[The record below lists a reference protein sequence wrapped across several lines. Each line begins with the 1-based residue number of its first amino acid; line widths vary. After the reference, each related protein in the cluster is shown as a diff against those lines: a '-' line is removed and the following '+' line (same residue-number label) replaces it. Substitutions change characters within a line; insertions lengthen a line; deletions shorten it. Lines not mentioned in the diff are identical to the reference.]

1 MINVSLPSYCNE
13 PEVLVRIPNEQ
24 TNPEWGVPPDKR
36 PMDLYLR
43 YGFVVID
50 KPRGPTSHE
59 VAAWVKKML
68 NLDKAGHSGTLDPG
82 VSGVLPIALGESTKA
97 MPAINTLDKEYVMVM
112 KLHGDVDDERLRAV
126 LKEFTGAIYQKPPL
140 RSAVKR
146 QLRVKHVYELEL
158 LERDGR
164 YVLIRMNV
172 ESGTYAR
179 KLAYDIGEVLGVGA
193 NMRELRRTRVGCF
206 TEKEAVTL
214 QDLKDAYTLYRDYG
228 VEDLL
233 RTYVKPVEYM
243 VRHLPKVWI
252 RDSAVDAICHGAA
265 LAVPGIVK
273 LTNNISKGSL
283 VAIMTL
289 KNELVALGYAE
300 MSSDEI
306 MKAQRGIAVKTTRVI
321 MKKGTYP
328 PMWKRRKAEGKA
340 EEKPQGGSEGVS
352 QQ

>member
-1 MINVSLPSYCNE
+1 MIGVSLPNYCNE
-13 PEVLVRIPNEQ
+13 PEVLVKIPNEE
-24 TNPEWGVPPDKR
+24 TNKEWGLPPENR
-36 PMDLYLR
+36 SMDLYLR
-43 YGFVVID
+43 YGFIVID

-59 VAAWVKKML
+59 VAAWVKRIL
-68 NLDKAGHSGTLDPG
+68 NLDRAGHSGTLDPG
-82 VSGVLPIALGESTKA
+82 VSGVLPVALGESTKA
-97 MPAINTLDKEYVMVM
+97 MPAINTLDKEYIMVM
-112 KLHGDVDDERLRAV
+112 KLHGDVDDDKLRAI
-126 LKEFTGAIYQKPPL
+126 LKEFTGAIYQRPPL

-146 QLRVKHVYELEL
+146 QVRVKHVYELEL

-193 NMRELRRTRVGCF
+193 NMRELRRVRVGCF
-206 TEKEAVTL
+206 TEKEAVKL
-214 QDLKDAYTLYRDYG
+214 QDLKDAYTLYKEYG

-273 LTNNISKGSL
+273 LTNNVKKGSL
-283 VAIMTL
+283 TAIMTL

-300 MSSDEI
+300 MSSDDI
-306 MKAQRGIAVKTTRVI
+306 MKAQKGIAVRTTRVV
-321 MKKGTYP
+321 MRKGTYP
-328 PMWKRRKAEGKA
+328 PIWKELKEKKKAEQK
-340 EEKPQGGSEGVS
+340 SETS
-352 QQ
+352 NDKTS

>member
-1 MINVSLPSYCNE
+1 MIGVSLPNYCNE
-13 PEVLVRIPNEQ
+13 PEVLVKIPNEE
-24 TNPEWGVPPDKR
+24 TNKEWGLPPENR
-36 PMDLYLR
+36 SMDLYLR
-43 YGFVVID
+43 YGFIVID

-59 VAAWVKKML
+59 VAAWVKRIL
-68 NLDKAGHSGTLDPG
+68 NLDRAGHSGTLDPG
-82 VSGVLPIALGESTKA
+82 VSGVLPVALGESTKA
-97 MPAINTLDKEYVMVM
+97 MPAINTLDKEYIMVM
-112 KLHGDVDDERLRAV
+112 KLHGDVDDDKLRAI
-126 LKEFTGAIYQKPPL
+126 LKEFTGAIYQRPPL

-146 QLRVKHVYELEL
+146 QVRVKHVYELEL

-193 NMRELRRTRVGCF
+193 NMRELRRVRVGCF
-206 TEKEAVTL
+206 TEKEAVKL
-214 QDLKDAYTLYRDYG
+214 QDLKDAYTLYKEYG

-273 LTNNISKGSL
+273 LTNNVRKGSL
-283 VAIMTL
+283 TAIMTL

-300 MSSDEI
+300 MNSDDI
-306 MKAQRGIAVKTTRVI
+306 MKAQKGIAVRTTRVV
-321 MKKGTYP
+321 MRKGTYP
-328 PMWKRRKAEGKA
+328 PIWKELKEKKKAEQK
-340 EEKPQGGSEGVS
+340 SETS
-352 QQ
+352 NDKTS

>member
-1 MINVSLPSYCNE
+1 MIGVSLPNYCNE
-13 PEVLVRIPNEQ
+13 PEVLVKIPNEE
-24 TNPEWGVPPDKR
+24 TNKEWGLPPENR
-36 PMDLYLR
+36 SINLYLR
-43 YGFVVID
+43 YGFIVID

-59 VAAWVKKML
+59 VAAWVKRIL
-68 NLDKAGHSGTLDPG
+68 NLDRAGHSGTLDPG
-82 VSGVLPIALGESTKA
+82 VSGVLPVALGESTKA
-97 MPAINTLDKEYVMVM
+97 MPAINALDKEYIMVM
-112 KLHGDVDDERLRAV
+112 KLHGDVDDDKLRAI
-126 LKEFTGAIYQKPPL
+126 LKEFTGAIYQRPPL

-146 QLRVKHVYELEL
+146 QVRVKHVYELEL

-193 NMRELRRTRVGCF
+193 NMRELRRVRVGCF
-206 TEKEAVTL
+206 TEKEAIKL
-214 QDLKDAYTLYRDYG
+214 QDLKDAYTLYKEYG

-273 LTNNISKGSL
+273 LTNNVRKGSL
-283 VAIMTL
+283 TAIMTL

-300 MSSDEI
+300 MNSDDI
-306 MKAQRGIAVKTTRVI
+306 MKTQKGIAVRTTRVV
-321 MKKGTYP
+321 MRKGTYP
-328 PMWKRRKAEGKA
+328 PLWRERKKAEQKSGTSSDK
-340 EEKPQGGSEGVS
+340 SS
-352 QQ
+352 

>member
-1 MINVSLPSYCNE
+1 
-13 PEVLVRIPNEQ
+13 
-24 TNPEWGVPPDKR
+24 
-36 PMDLYLR
+36 
-43 YGFVVID
+43 
-50 KPRGPTSHE
+50 
-59 VAAWVKKML
+59 
-68 NLDKAGHSGTLDPG
+68 
-82 VSGVLPIALGESTKA
+82 
-97 MPAINTLDKEYVMVM
+97 
-112 KLHGDVDDERLRAV
+112 
-126 LKEFTGAIYQKPPL
+126 GAIYQRPPL

-146 QLRVKHVYELEL
+146 QVRVKHVYELEL

-193 NMRELRRTRVGCF
+193 NMRELRRVRVGCF
-206 TEKEAVTL
+206 TEKEAVKL
-214 QDLKDAYTLYRDYG
+214 QDLKDAYTLYKEYG

-273 LTNNISKGSL
+273 LTNNVKKGSL
-283 VAIMTL
+283 TAIMTL

-300 MSSDEI
+300 MSSDDI
-306 MKAQRGIAVKTTRVI
+306 MKAQKGIAVRTTRVV
-321 MKKGTYP
+321 MRKGTYP
-328 PMWKRRKAEGKA
+328 PIWKELKEKKKAERKSETSNGKT
-340 EEKPQGGSEGVS
+340 S
-352 QQ
+352 

>member
-1 MINVSLPSYCNE
+1 MIGVSLPNYCNE
-13 PEVLVRIPNEQ
+13 PEVLVKIPNEE
-24 TNPEWGVPPDKR
+24 TNKEWGLPPENR
-36 PMDLYLR
+36 SMDLYLR
-43 YGFVVID
+43 YGFIVID

-59 VAAWVKKML
+59 VAAWVKRIL
-68 NLDKAGHSGTLDPG
+68 NLDRAGHSGTLDPG
-82 VSGVLPIALGESTKA
+82 VSGVLPVALGESTKA
-97 MPAINTLDKEYVMVM
+97 MPAINTLDKEYIMVM
-112 KLHGDVDDERLRAV
+112 KLHGDVDDDKLRAI
-126 LKEFTGAIYQKPPL
+126 LREFTGAIYQRPPL

-146 QLRVKHVYELEL
+146 QVRVKHVYELEL

-193 NMRELRRTRVGCF
+193 NMRELRRVRVGCF
-206 TEKEAVTL
+206 TEKEAVKL
-214 QDLKDAYTLYRDYG
+214 QDLKDAYTLYKEYG

-273 LTNNISKGSL
+273 LTNNVKKGSL
-283 VAIMTL
+283 TAIMTL

-300 MSSDEI
+300 MSSDDI
-306 MKAQRGIAVKTTRVI
+306 MKAQKGIAVRTTRVV
-321 MKKGTYP
+321 MRKGTYP
-328 PMWKRRKAEGKA
+328 PIWKELKEKKKAERKSETSNGKT
-340 EEKPQGGSEGVS
+340 S
-352 QQ
+352 

>member
-1 MINVSLPSYCNE
+1 MIGVSLPNYCNE
-13 PEVLVRIPNEQ
+13 PEVLVKIPNEE
-24 TNPEWGVPPDKR
+24 TNKEWGLPPENR
-36 PMDLYLR
+36 SMDLYLR
-43 YGFVVID
+43 YGFIVID

-59 VAAWVKKML
+59 VAAWVKRIL
-68 NLDKAGHSGTLDPG
+68 NLDRAGHSGTLDPG
-82 VSGVLPIALGESTKA
+82 VSGVLPVALGESTKA
-97 MPAINTLDKEYVMVM
+97 MPAINTLDKEYIMVM
-112 KLHGDVDDERLRAV
+112 KLHGDVDDDKLRAI
-126 LKEFTGAIYQKPPL
+126 LKEFTGAIYQRPPL

-146 QLRVKHVYELEL
+146 QVRVKHVYELEL

-193 NMRELRRTRVGCF
+193 NMRELRRVRVGCF
-206 TEKEAVTL
+206 TEKEAVKL
-214 QDLKDAYTLYRDYG
+214 QDLKDAYTLYKEYG

-273 LTNNISKGSL
+273 LTNNVKKGSL
-283 VAIMTL
+283 TAIMTL

-300 MSSDEI
+300 MSSDDI
-306 MKAQRGIAVKTTRVI
+306 MKAQKGIAVRTTRVV
-321 MKKGTYP
+321 MRKGTYP
-328 PMWKRRKAEGKA
+328 PIWKELKEKKKAERKSETSNGKT
-340 EEKPQGGSEGVS
+340 S
-352 QQ
+352 

>member
-1 MINVSLPSYCNE
+1 MIGVSLPNYCNE
-13 PEVLVRIPNEQ
+13 PEVLVKIPNEE
-24 TNPEWGVPPDKR
+24 TNKEWGLPPENR
-36 PMDLYLR
+36 SMDLYLR
-43 YGFVVID
+43 YGFIVVD

-59 VAAWVKKML
+59 VAAWVKRIL
-68 NLDKAGHSGTLDPG
+68 NLDRAGHSGTLDPG
-82 VSGVLPIALGESTKA
+82 VSGVLPVALGESTKA
-97 MPAINTLDKEYVMVM
+97 MPAINTLDKEYIMVM
-112 KLHGDVDDERLRAV
+112 KLHGDVDDDKLRAI
-126 LKEFTGAIYQKPPL
+126 LKEFTGAIYQRPPL

-146 QLRVKHVYELEL
+146 QVRVKHVYELEL

-193 NMRELRRTRVGCF
+193 NMRELRRVRVGCF
-206 TEKEAVTL
+206 TEKEAVKL
-214 QDLKDAYTLYRDYG
+214 QDLKDAYTLYKEYG

-273 LTNNISKGSL
+273 LTNNVKKGSL
-283 VAIMTL
+283 TAIMTL

-300 MSSDEI
+300 MSSDDI
-306 MKAQRGIAVKTTRVI
+306 MKAQKGIAVRTTRVV
-321 MKKGTYP
+321 MRKGTYP
-328 PMWKRRKAEGKA
+328 PIWKELKEKKKAERKSETSNGKT
-340 EEKPQGGSEGVS
+340 S
-352 QQ
+352 

>member
-1 MINVSLPSYCNE
+1 MSLPSYCNE
-13 PEVLVRIPNEQ
+13 PEVLVRIANEQ
-24 TNPEWGVPPDKR
+24 TNPEWGIPPEKR
-36 PMDLYLR
+36 STDLHLR

-59 VAAWVKKML
+59 VAAWIKKML
-68 NLDKAGHSGTLDPG
+68 NLDRAGHSGTLDPR

-97 MPAINTLDKEYVMVM
+97 MPAINNLDKEYIMVM
-112 KLHGDVDDERLRAV
+112 KLHGDVDDGKLRAV
-126 LKEFTGAIYQKPPL
+126 LREFTGAIYQRPPL

-158 LERDGR
+158 LERDGK
-164 YVLIRMNV
+164 YALIRMNV

-193 NMRELRRTRVGCF
+193 NMRELRRIRVGCF
-206 TEKEAVTL
+206 TEKEAITL

-228 VEDLL
+228 IEDLL
-233 RTYVKPVEYM
+233 RTYVKSVEYM
-243 VRHLPKVWI
+243 VGHLPKVWV

-273 LTNNISKGSL
+273 LTNNIKRKSL
-283 VAIMTL
+283 TAIMTL

-300 MSSDEI
+300 MTSDEI
-306 MKAQRGIAVKTTRVI
+306 MNAQRGIAIKTTRVI

-328 PMWKRRKAEGKA
+328 SMWKKTKAEGKV
-340 EEKPQGGSEGVS
+340 EEK
-352 QQ
+352 QQDNTKRKEQ